1 MTWLASNGGG
11 NSEHGR
17 PPRTSRSRRS
27 PIAVAMPSSACR
39 VGPGTFAISRPVRT
53 SALETFS
60 QRSASSQL
68 SRSRRDVPL
77 RARDSVKLNRSALR
91 DRLPR
96 QMIVKRSKTANAR
109 RYWSFSAEM
118 PLSFKLSSVSHT
130 AYREPIGHAGLRGPA
145 ARYCFLILRR
155 RRDG

>member
-1 MTWLASNGGG
+1 MAVRRELAARGG
-11 NSEHGR
+11 R
-17 PPRTSRSRRS
+17 RSRSQCRRVHVVSAQGLS
-27 PIAVAMPSSACR
+27 PYRDPSGQARWKRLAAICLVA
-39 VGPGTFAISRPVRT
+39 TISQP
-53 SALETFS
+53 AGC
-60 QRSASSQL
+60 
-68 SRSRRDVPL
+68 PL